1 MGKRSLGWRS
11 LPSVKTLRGQVGT
24 HPQVPL
30 AASGAGITR
39 EGHRV
44 VMRLVVLGSLLG
56 GIDDRSD
63 LAETFATAAVG
74 EKAKVADTHKA
85 LGEDVEQKT
94 ANELF
99 A

>member
-1 MGKRSLGWRS
+1 
-11 LPSVKTLRGQVGT
+11 
-24 HPQVPL
+24 
-30 AASGAGITR
+30 
-39 EGHRV
+39 
-44 VMRLVVLGSLLG
+44 MRLVVLGSLLG

-74 EKAKVADTHKA
+74 EKANVADTHKA

-94 ANELF
+94 ANERF